1 MVKPIADIR
10 RPAIVQAAIRTIGKH
25 GLPTP
30 SYDLIAQE
38 AEMSRQLVRHYFPN
52 PEELMVSVCDG
63 LAAAYEE
70 ALAEGILNA
79 DKSGRLSLFL
89 DFYFNFL
96 AGENLAKPMDD
107 GVYDAMMSLATGSE
121 KVRQS
126 LHNHYA
132 QLQSTIAQ
140 EVRVNDPSLSRSACH
155 EIGYLFVTLI
165 YGHWK
170 MVASLGFSENN
181 NRVAREAVDRLIAS
195 YQMEI
200 GVREKWAV

>member
-1 MVKPIADIR
+1 MCSDKLSVEFQMVKPIADIR

-79 DKSGRLSLFL
+79 DKSG
-89 DFYFNFL
+89 
-96 AGENLAKPMDD
+96 
-107 GVYDAMMSLATGSE
+107 
-121 KVRQS
+121 
-126 LHNHYA
+126 
-132 QLQSTIAQ
+132 
-140 EVRVNDPSLSRSACH
+140 
-155 EIGYLFVTLI
+155 
-165 YGHWK
+165 
-170 MVASLGFSENN
+170 
-181 NRVAREAVDRLIAS
+181 
-195 YQMEI
+195 
-200 GVREKWAV
+200 